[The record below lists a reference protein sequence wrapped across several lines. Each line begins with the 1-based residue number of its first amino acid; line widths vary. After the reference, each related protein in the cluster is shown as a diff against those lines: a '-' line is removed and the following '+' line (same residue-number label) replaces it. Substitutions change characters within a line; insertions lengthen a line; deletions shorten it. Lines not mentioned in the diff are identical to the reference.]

1 MKIAIPTVRMDDY
14 NYPLPDEKIALF
26 PTTERASSK
35 LLVYKNGQILDHK
48 FSEISEILPEN
59 SFLIFNNTK
68 VIPARLV
75 FYKQNGVRIEIFCLE
90 PLDDQGEHQKAMMR
104 QKTAHWKCIVG
115 NLKRWKEP
123 IKMEIPSDNGIII
136 LTAILETRE
145 DDKVNVRFEWSPE
158 NMDFSTVLHFAGKIP
173 LPPYIKRENT
183 EIDAERYQT
192 VYAQNKGSVAAPTAG
207 LHFTPEVMQSLK
219 NKNILQDF
227 ITLHVGAGT
236 FKPVTSAT
244 ANEHSMHHESF
255 VVRKQLLE
263 NILTNSKRTLFAVG
277 TTSARSLESIYWL
290 ALKNFRN
297 KTQNDFTLEQWDA
310 YQLNSHD
317 FSLENALNFWLE
329 SKIFDTQDH
338 VLANTSL
345 MMMPGYKHRLVKGLI
360 TNFHQPGSTLLLLL
374 ASYVGE
380 NWKKIYQHALENNYR
395 FLSYGDASV
404 MMPKE

>member
-1 MKIAIPTVRMDDY
+1 MPIIKMEDY
-14 NYPLPDEKIALF
+14 HYHLPEEKIAFF
-26 PTTERASSK
+26 PTSERASSK
-35 LLVYKNGQILDHK
+35 LLVYKNGQISDHY
-48 FSEISEILPEN
+48 FSEISEILPSD

-75 FYKQNGVRIEIFCLE
+75 FYKESGTRIEIFCLE
-90 PLDDQGEHQKAMMR
+90 PLDDKGEHQKAMSR

-115 NLKRWKEP
+115 NLKRWKTP
-123 IKMEIPSDNGIII
+123 VKMTIVAEKEDIVLS
-136 LTAILETRE
+136 AFLESRE
-145 DDKVNVRFEWSPE
+145 DEKVNVRFEWTPE
-158 NMDFSTVLHFAGKIP
+158 NYDFSTVLHYAGKIP
-173 LPPYIKRENT
+173 LPPYIKRDNIESDT
-183 EIDAERYQT
+183 ERYQT
-192 VYAQNKGSVAAPTAG
+192 VYAQNNGSVAAPTAG
-207 LHFTPEVMQSLK
+207 LHYTPEILQSLHE
-219 NKNILQDF
+219 KNILQDF

-345 MMMPGYKHRLVKGLI
+345 MMMPGYKHRVVKGLI

-374 ASYVGE
+374 ASFVGE

-395 FLSYGDASV
+395 FLSYGDSSV

>member
-1 MKIAIPTVRMDDY
+1 MPVIKMEDY
-14 NYPLPDEKIALF
+14 HYHLPEEKIAFF
-26 PTTERASSK
+26 PTSERASSK
-35 LLVYKNGQILDHK
+35 LLVYKNGQISDHY
-48 FSEISEILPEN
+48 FSEISEILPSD

-75 FYKQNGVRIEIFCLE
+75 FYKESGTRIEIFCLE
-90 PLDDQGEHQKAMMR
+90 PLDDMGEHQKAMSR

-115 NLKRWKEP
+115 NLKRWKTP
-123 IKMEIPSDNGIII
+123 VKMTIVAEKEDIVLS
-136 LTAILETRE
+136 AFLESRE
-145 DDKVNVRFEWSPE
+145 DEKVNVRFEWTPE
-158 NMDFSTVLHFAGKIP
+158 NYDFSTVLHYAGKIP
-173 LPPYIKRENT
+173 LPPYIKRDNIESDT
-183 EIDAERYQT
+183 ERYQT
-192 VYAQNKGSVAAPTAG
+192 VYAQNNGSVAAPTAG
-207 LHFTPEVMQSLK
+207 LHFTPEVMQSLQ

-329 SKIFDTQDH
+329 SKMFETQDH
-338 VLANTSL
+338 FLANTSL
-345 MMMPGYKHRLVKGLI
+345 MMIPGYKHRVVNGLI

-374 ASYVGE
+374 ASFVGN
-380 NWKKIYQHALENNYR
+380 NWKSVYEHALNNDYR
-395 FLSYGDASV
+395 FLSYGDSSIIV
-404 MMPKE
+404 P

>member
-1 MKIAIPTVRMDDY
+1 MPIIKMEDY
-14 NYPLPDEKIALF
+14 HYPLPEEKIAFF
-26 PTTERASSK
+26 PTSERASSK
-35 LLVYKNGQILDHK
+35 LLVYKNNQISDHH
-48 FSEISEILPEN
+48 FSEISEILPTD

-75 FYKQNGVRIEIFCLE
+75 FHKESGTRIEIFCLE
-90 PLDDQGEHQKAMMR
+90 PLDDKGEHQKAMSR
-104 QKTAHWKCIVG
+104 QKSAHWKCIVG
-115 NLKRWKEP
+115 NLKRWKTP
-123 IKMEIPSDNGIII
+123 VKMTISAEKENII
-136 LTAILETRE
+136 LSAFLESRE
-145 DDKVNVRFEWSPE
+145 DEKVNVRFEWTPE
-158 NMDFSTVLHFAGKIP
+158 NYDFSTVLHYAGKIP
-173 LPPYIKRENT
+173 LPPYIKRDNIESDT
-183 EIDAERYQT
+183 ERYQT
-192 VYAQNKGSVAAPTAG
+192 VYAQNNGSVAAPTAG
-207 LHFTPEVMQSLK
+207 LHYTPEILQSLHE
-219 NKNILQDF
+219 KNILQDF

-236 FKPVTSAT
+236 FKPVSCET

-329 SKIFDTQDH
+329 SKMFETQDH
-338 VLANTSL
+338 FLANTSL
-345 MMMPGYKHRLVKGLI
+345 MMMPGYKHRVVKALI

-374 ASYVGE
+374 ASFVGE

>member
-1 MKIAIPTVRMDDY
+1 MDFSMPIIKMEDY
-14 NYPLPDEKIALF
+14 HYPLPEEKIAFF
-26 PTTERASSK
+26 PTSERASSK

-59 SFLIFNNTK
+59 SFLVFNNTK

-90 PLDDQGEHQKAMMR
+90 PLDDNGEHQKAMMR

-158 NMDFSTVLHFAGKIP
+158 NMDFSTVLHYAGKIP
-173 LPPYIKRENT
+173 LPPYIKRDNIESDT
-183 EIDAERYQT
+183 ERYQT
-192 VYAQNKGSVAAPTAG
+192 VYAQNNGSVAAPTAG
-207 LHFTPEVMQSLK
+207 LHYTPEILQSLHE
-219 NKNILQDF
+219 KNILQDF

-236 FKPVTSAT
+236 FKPVSCET
-244 ANEHSMHHESF
+244 ANEHLMHSEPF
-255 VVRKQLLE
+255 IIRKNLIE
-263 NILTNSKRTLFAVG
+263 NILKNKSRTLFAVG

-290 ALKNFRN
+290 ALKNYKN
-297 KTQNDFTLEQWDA
+297 KTSNDFTLAQWEA
-310 YQLNSHD
+310 YSLKKEK
-317 FSLENALNFWLE
+317 FTLENALDFWLE
-329 SKIFDTQDH
+329 NKLLKTDENI
-338 VLANTSL
+338 LANTSL
-345 MMMPGYKHRLVKGLI
+345 MMIPGYKHRVVNGLI

-374 ASYVGE
+374 ASFIGDH
-380 NWKKIYQHALENNYR
+380 WKNLYEHALKNDYR
-395 FLSYGDASV
+395 FLSYGDSSII
-404 MMPKE
+404 MP